1 MDEERKDWANHKSEA
16 LDNYIASMRALV
28 DVISVGAPGTPA
40 CTPEKLRKLIKLIG
54 ETAERKLTTLVEQ
67 LIIVAAEGIV
77 AGNVHDNLE
86 AYIEKLMVMQTQLE
100 GYTDAV
106 NEEVSEFLAEL
117 EIKDC
122 SIYEGG
128 EGYE

>member
-1 MDEERKDWANHKSEA
+1 MRSDLIIVDEEYISYAN
-16 LDNYIASMRALV
+16 
-28 DVISVGAPGTPA
+28 
-40 CTPEKLRKLIKLIG
+40 LIKLIG
-54 ETAERKLTTLVEQ
+54 ATAERKLTTLVEQ
-67 LIIVAAEGIV
+67 LIIVADEGIV

-106 NEEVSEFLAEL
+106 SEEISEFLAEL

>member
-1 MDEERKDWANHKSEA
+1 
-16 LDNYIASMRALV
+16 
-28 DVISVGAPGTPA
+28 
-40 CTPEKLRKLIKLIG
+40 
-54 ETAERKLTTLVEQ
+54 
-67 LIIVAAEGIV
+67 
-77 AGNVHDNLE
+77 
-86 AYIEKLMVMQTQLE
+86 MQSTQLE

-106 NEEVSEFLAEL
+106 SEEISEFLAEL